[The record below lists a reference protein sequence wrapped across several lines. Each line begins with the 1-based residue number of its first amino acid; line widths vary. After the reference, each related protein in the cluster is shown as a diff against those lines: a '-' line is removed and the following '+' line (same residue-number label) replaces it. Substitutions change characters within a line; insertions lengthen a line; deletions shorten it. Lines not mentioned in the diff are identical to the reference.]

1 MVEIKP
7 DVETF
12 ARIKVVGVGG
22 GGNNAISRMVESQ
35 MTGVEFMVVN
45 TDAQDLHHCKAK
57 EKIHIGKNLTRGL
70 GAGMNPEIGRQAAEE
85 NRDEI
90 HEAMKGVDMV
100 FVVYGA
106 GGGTGSGAAPVIAEA
121 AKEAGALTIGVVTKP
136 FAFEGKQRAVIAEES
151 IENLK
156 ERVDTLIIIQNDK
169 LLHMIDKNTSLIQ
182 SFRIVDDV
190 LRQGVQGISDLI
202 TKPGIV
208 NVDFADINAIMQ
220 ESGNALMGVGISAG
234 DDRAIQAAKS
244 AINSPLLNVSI
255 DGAKG
260 VLFNISG
267 SAKDLTM
274 AEINDAASV
283 ITESVDPNARII
295 FGASINDSAEE
306 GELRVTVIATGFDFD
321 QNAKIENTTPSRRKV
336 DWDKN
341 DSNQKDNIDDS
352 NGGINI
358 GRASNSAIEKEA
370 RSDDTG
376 TRKISFSDA
385 SDSREDTI
393 EVGGG
398 NLIINKDKSDRSE
411 SGFKLFN
418 RKKNDNKE
426 ELLMSGDDLGISSE
440 IKINKKDG
448 NNDMDDTEVPAFIRK
463 KLGR

>member
-1 MVEIKP
+1 MVEVKP

-22 GGNNAISRMVESQ
+22 GGSNAITRMVESQ
-35 MTGVEFMVVN
+35 LTGVEFMVVN
-45 TDAQDLHHCKAK
+45 TDAQDLHHCKAE

-70 GAGMNPEIGRQAAEE
+70 GAGMNPELGRQAAEE

-90 HEAMKGVDMV
+90 HEALKGTDMV

-106 GGGTGSGAAPVIAEA
+106 GGGTGSGAGPVIAEA

-136 FAFEGKQRAVIAEES
+136 FTFEGRQRAVIAEES

-156 ERVDTLIIIQNDK
+156 ERVDTLITIQNDK
-169 LLHMIDKNTSLIQ
+169 LLHIIDKNTSLIQ

-208 NVDFADINAIMQ
+208 NVDFADINAIMS
-220 ESGNALMGVGISAG
+220 ESGNALMGVGIASG
-234 DDRAIQAAKS
+234 EDRATQAAKS

-267 SAKDLTM
+267 SVDDLTM
-274 AEINDAASV
+274 AEINDAAST

-295 FGASINDSAEE
+295 FGASIDENANE
-306 GELRVTVIATGFDFD
+306 GEIKITVIATGFDYE
-321 QNAKIENTTPSRRKV
+321 QNNNPGNNIPPRRKIELEE
-336 DWDKN
+336 DKTG
-341 DSNQKDNIDDS
+341 KDDDD
-352 NGGINI
+352 
-358 GRASNSAIEKEA
+358 ASNIVS
-370 RSDDTG
+370 SDDKT
-376 TRKISFSDA
+376 D
-385 SDSREDTI
+385 DLD
-393 EVGGG
+393 
-398 NLIINKDKSDRSE
+398 NLEIDKDINQSNRAE
-411 SGFKLFN
+411 GGFKLFS
-418 RKKNDNKE
+418 KKKE
-426 ELLMSGDDLGISSE
+426 DSKFGDGAG
-440 IKINKKDG
+440 KIIKKDFAEDLKIEEKKSA
-448 NNDMDDTEVPAFIRK
+448 DMDDTEVPAFIRK

>member
-22 GGNNAISRMVESQ
+22 GGSNAISRMVESQ
-35 MTGVEFMVVN
+35 LTGVEFMVVN
-45 TDAQDLHHCKAK
+45 TDAQDLHHCKAE

-70 GAGMNPEIGRQAAEE
+70 GAGMNPELGRQAAEE

-90 HEAMKGVDMV
+90 HEALKGTDMV

-106 GGGTGSGAAPVIAEA
+106 GGGTGSGAGPVIAEA

-136 FAFEGKQRAVIAEES
+136 FTFEGRQRSVIADES

-156 ERVDTLIIIQNDK
+156 ERVDTLITIQNDK
-169 LLHMIDKNTSLIQ
+169 LLHIIDKNTSLIQ

-208 NVDFADINAIMQ
+208 NVDFADINAIMS
-220 ESGNALMGVGISAG
+220 ESGNALMGVGIASG
-234 DDRAIQAAKS
+234 EDRSTQAAKS

-267 SAKDLTM
+267 NADDLTM
-274 AEINDAASV
+274 AEINDAAST

-295 FGASINDSAEE
+295 FGASIDENANE
-306 GELRVTVIATGFDFD
+306 GEIRITVIATGFDFE
-321 QNAKIENTTPSRRKV
+321 QNSNPGNNIPPRRTIELNSDTVNDEDDKIKQDSETTKLNNEI
-336 DWDKN
+336 DKL
-341 DSNQKDNIDDS
+341 SID
-352 NGGINI
+352 
-358 GRASNSAIEKEA
+358 
-370 RSDDTG
+370 
-376 TRKISFSDA
+376 
-385 SDSREDTI
+385 EDTS
-393 EVGGG
+393 E
-398 NLIINKDKSDRSE
+398 SDRAE

-418 RKKNDNKE
+418 KKKPSFESDQPK
-426 ELLMSGDDLGISSE
+426 
-440 IKINKKDG
+440 KIIKKDFTEDLKIEEKKSA
-448 NNDMDDTEVPAFIRK
+448 DMDDTEVPAFIRK

>member
-22 GGNNAISRMVESQ
+22 GGSNAISRMVESQ

-45 TDAQDLHHCKAK
+45 TDAQDLHHCRAE

-151 IENLK
+151 LENLK
-156 ERVDTLIIIQNDK
+156 ERVDTLIVIQNDK
-169 LLHMIDKNTSLIQ
+169 LLHMIDKNTSLMQ

-202 TKPGIV
+202 TKPGVV

-220 ESGNALMGVGISAG
+220 ESGNALMGVGIAAG
-234 DDRAIQAAKS
+234 EDRAMQAAKS

-267 SAKDLTM
+267 SAEDLTM
-274 AEINDAASV
+274 AEINDAASI

-295 FGASINDSAEE
+295 FGASIDEDSTE

-321 QNAKIENTTPSRRKV
+321 QSANADNVTSRRKI

-341 DSNQKDNIDDS
+341 ISKKDSS
-352 NGGINI
+352 NNDIE
-358 GRASNSAIEKEA
+358 ADMSNKKNE
-370 RSDDTG
+370 RSDTM
-376 TRKISFSDA
+376 SFDGSNNPTKDA
-385 SDSREDTI
+385 ESVKEDDLVITQSKP
-393 EVGGG
+393 G
-398 NLIINKDKSDRSE
+398 RSE
-411 SGFKLFN
+411 GGFKLFS
-418 RKKNDNKE
+418 KKK
-426 ELLMSGDDLGISSE
+426 DDVQESVIKGSNTVEISSE
-440 IKINKKDG
+440 MKINKKDG